1 MIPPFLIVF
10 DIETIPDEHL
20 ALSVLGE
27 MGDTFTDVLERQR
40 QRYGK
45 EKTGDVFLP
54 CPFHQIIS
62 LSVFLRFVKSDG
74 AVERAWMAISPG
86 LPEEE
91 IIKRFWKI
99 MGIMIQRAKVYSK
112 DLPTSEYPYI
122 ITYNGK
128 NFDIPVLVARTLK
141 HKDFI
146 VKQKLEDETVARGLI
161 VFFDDQDKWERD
173 KANYTYRHSKY
184 HIDLIEILGG
194 HKHSLYTMCS
204 LCHIP
209 VKTKGRGNEILC
221 YYNNKEFERI
231 ARYCAEDIKA
241 TYLLYL
247 KHLLLKAN
255 IQKMH
260 KIQQEIQ
267 VIKNLPLE
275 IINA

>member
-20 ALSVLGE
+20 AISVLGE
-27 MGDTFTDVLERQR
+27 MGDTFTDVLEKQR
-40 QRYGK
+40 KKYGK
-45 EKTGDVFLP
+45 EKIEDVFLTP
-54 CPFHQIIS
+54 PFHQIIS
-62 LSVFLRFVKSDG
+62 LSVFLRFLKPDG
-74 AVERAWMAISPG
+74 AVKRVWMAISPD

-91 IIKRFWKI
+91 ILKRFWKI

-112 DLPTSEYPYI
+112 DRPISEYPYI

-128 NFDIPVLVARTLK
+128 NFDIPVLIARTLK
-141 HKDFI
+141 HEDFI
-146 VKQKLEDETVARGLI
+146 VRQKLEDEAVARGLT

-173 KANYTYRHSKY
+173 KANYTYRYSRY
-184 HIDLIEILGG
+184 NIDLIEILGG
-194 HKHSLYTMCS
+194 HKYSLYTMCS

-209 VKTKGRGNEILC
+209 VKTKGKGDEILS

-247 KHLLLKAN
+247 NHLLLKAN

-260 KIQQEIQ
+260 QIQEETQVVKGLSLKIIG
-267 VIKNLPLE
+267 
-275 IINA
+275 